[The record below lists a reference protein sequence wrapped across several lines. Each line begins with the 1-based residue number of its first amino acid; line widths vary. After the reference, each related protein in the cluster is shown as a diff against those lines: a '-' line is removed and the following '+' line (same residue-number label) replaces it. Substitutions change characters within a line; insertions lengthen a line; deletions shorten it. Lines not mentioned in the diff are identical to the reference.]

1 MVTANNAKSGQN
13 QVSKIADSETA
24 NGTRGWK
31 VLGSRFELPLNYEI
45 IDAVGSGAYG
55 VVVAAKDTEI
65 EDESDNLVAIKKIE
79 KAFEH
84 KVFTLRTLR
93 ELKIMRLLNHEN
105 VLSIKSILMPKSL
118 QEFNELYVVS
128 DLMETDLAQIIK
140 SNQVLSDEHIQ
151 FFLYQILRGLK
162 YIHSCGIL
170 HRDLKPRNLLVNS
183 NCDLKICDFGLAR
196 ATINTLMTSSASMTD
211 YIATRWYRA
220 PEVILSWRQYSAA
233 IDVWSVG
240 CILAELIRRKPLLP
254 ATTEQEQMM
263 MITNLIGKPS
273 NNLINQIEDNDN
285 RTFMKQLPNNKGK
298 DFNEL
303 FRGGIGVPTNPHAI
317 DLMKKM
323 LTFDP
328 AARITIEEALA
339 HPYMERLHFEEDEP
353 VGTPVCDYDFDFELF
368 SLKILE
374 YKELIYE
381 EIQLY
386 HSDESMEAYKRDK
399 EENPK
404 GKLHTRYPK
413 ERLRTMYKQDPSILS
428 IYSNRASTSDAAASS
443 SATAS
448 SEPA

>member
-1 MVTANNAKSGQN
+1 M
-13 QVSKIADSETA
+13 
-24 NGTRGWK
+24 
-31 VLGSRFELPLNYEI
+31 LGSKFELPARYEVQ
-45 IDAVGSGAYG
+45 DPVGSGAYG
-55 VVVAAKDTEI
+55 VVVAAVDTTLE
-65 EDESDNLVAIKKIE
+65 EGENQVAIKKIE
-79 KAFEH
+79 KAFDH

-93 ELKIMRLLNHEN
+93 ELKIMRLLRHEN
-105 VLSIKSILMPKSL
+105 VLPITSILLPKSL
-118 QEFNELYVVS
+118 QTFNELYVVS

-196 ATINTLMTSSASMTD
+196 ANINTLMRPNATLTD

-220 PEVILSWRQYSAA
+220 PEVILSWKQYTGA

-263 MITNLIGKPS
+263 MITNLIGKPDQAV
-273 NNLINQIEDNDN
+273 IDEIEDVDN
-285 RTFMKQLPNNKGK
+285 RSFMKMLPSSRGK

-303 FRGGIGVPTNPHAI
+303 FKGANPQAI
-317 DLMKKM
+317 DLMKRM

-328 AARITIEEALA
+328 ERRITIEQALA
-339 HPYMERLHFEEDEP
+339 HPYMERLHCEEDEP
-353 VGTPVCDYDFDFELF
+353 TGEPMCDFDFDFELF
-368 SLKILE
+368 SLKIPE

-386 HSDESMEAYKRDK
+386 HSAQAMADYEAKKRAH
-399 EENPK
+399 PQ
-404 GKLHTRYPK
+404 GLLYTRYPK
-413 ERLRTMYKQDPSILS
+413 ERLRTMYKQDPGILA
-428 IYSNRASTSDAAASS
+428 IYNQRGAAVSK
-443 SATAS
+443 
-448 SEPA
+448 PAAK